1 MFYSDSLRSLSPLVA
16 IQSASGSSCTASGAQ
31 CRVIGNIGPSSG
43 APPPFGLQGYTF
55 RQGDSILLNDPD
67 GVDIDGTW
75 TVSCEVLLDSR
86 FCHTILL
93 DSSRTLSSNVF
104 LGRWTR

>member
-43 APPPFGLQGYTF
+43 APPPFGLQGYGPLHNRSVAHTF
-55 RQGDSILLNDPD
+55 LLAAFHSKFT
-67 GVDIDGTW
+67 GVQLQYAS
-75 TVSCEVLLDSR
+75 VPLLEP
-86 FCHTILL
+86 
-93 DSSRTLSSNVF
+93 LSMS
-104 LGRWTR
+104 L

>member
-43 APPPFGLQGYTF
+43 APPPFGLQGY
-55 RQGDSILLNDPD
+55 DSLYN
-67 GVDIDGTW
+67 
-75 TVSCEVLLDSR
+75 
-86 FCHTILL
+86 
-93 DSSRTLSSNVF
+93 
-104 LGRWTR
+104 